1 MGGSHHPQTPTK
13 RKEQPKV
20 SERQAADGSPGRPS
34 PRLQSRASPIPAVAG
49 TRFSQSKKPFI
60 AWQGWKS
67 QQEVIQAMSQGPS
80 PGQCWGAGWD
90 PLPWERCRAGRLS
103 PWEEGQGN
111 LVRIDKGSH
120 PLRRVGS
127 HLTHQDLQSW
137 PTYLGTKE
145 SW

>member
-1 MGGSHHPQTPTK
+1 MGLTTPRPQPREK
-13 RKEQPKV
+13 SSQKFLSDKLLM
-20 SERQAADGSPGRPS
+20 AHWADRAHG
-34 PRLQSRASPIPAVAG
+34 SRAEPVP
-49 TRFSQSKKPFI
+49 SQQRLEPGFPR
-60 AWQGWKS
+60 AKS
-67 QQEVIQAMSQGPS
+67 HLLPGKGGNHWQEVIQAMSRGPS

-90 PLPWERCRAGRLS
+90 PLPCECCRAGRLS